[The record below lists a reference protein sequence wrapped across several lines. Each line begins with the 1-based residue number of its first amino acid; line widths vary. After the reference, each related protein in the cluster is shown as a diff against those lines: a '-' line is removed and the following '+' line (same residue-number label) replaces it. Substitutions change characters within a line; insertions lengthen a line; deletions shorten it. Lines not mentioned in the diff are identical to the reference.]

1 MYTFDEEYKER
12 LRRRLRALDK
22 PRRLAF
28 AIACAERAFG
38 PYRYYAR
45 QAYRGH
51 PRYLRS
57 TLNSLWELVLQ
68 RQIGHKLP
76 FLDDGERLIPLSV
89 IQADKEIEEACLYKE
104 PHELDILADD
114 PVCALLYACRC
125 ELRGDVQSAVWA
137 ATRDYELVT
146 SIALHLDQR
155 AKRKFYRAH
164 SDYDVIDQL
173 DYVQNELQQ
182 QVRDLEDLTQCQAGN
197 GYVQLIRSL
206 RSRAQR
212 QGRTLQ
218 GIVMSLTNEI

>member
-1 MYTFDEEYKER
+1 MYIFDEEYKER
-12 LRRRLRALDK
+12 LRRGLRALEK

-28 AIACAERAFG
+28 ATACAERTFG

-45 QAYRGH
+45 QAHRGR

-57 TLNSLWELVLQ
+57 TLNSLWELALQ
-68 RQIGHKLP
+68 RQIGHKPP
-76 FLDDGERLIPLSV
+76 FLDDGERFIPLST
-89 IQADKEIEEACLYKE
+89 IQADEEVEEACLYKKR
-104 PHELDILADD
+104 HKLDLIAEAA
-114 PVCALLYACRC
+114 VCALLYACRC
-125 ELRGDVQSAVWA
+125 ELKGDAQSAVWA

-164 SDYDVIDQL
+164 GEYDVIDQL
-173 DYVQNELQQ
+173 DYVQKELQQ
-182 QVRDLEDLTQCQAGN
+182 QVLDLEELTRFQAGN

-212 QGRTLQ
+212 QGRTLH
-218 GIVMSLTNEI
+218 GILRTLTIEV

>member
-12 LRRRLRALDK
+12 LRRGLRALEK
-22 PRRLAF
+22 SRRVAF
-28 AIACAERAFG
+28 ATACAERAFG

-45 QAYRGH
+45 QAHRGR

-57 TLNSLWELVLQ
+57 TLNSLWELAIQ

-114 PVCALLYACRC
+114 PVCALLYACHC
-125 ELRGDVQSAVWA
+125 ELKGDVQSAVWA

-164 SDYDVIDQL
+164 EDYDVIDQL
-173 DYVQNELQQ
+173 DYVQKELQQ
-182 QVRDLEDLTQCQAGN
+182 QVLDLEELTRFQAGDA
-197 GYVQLIRSL
+197 YVQLIGSL

-218 GIVMSLTNEI
+218 GIVRSLTIEV

>member
-1 MYTFDEEYKER
+1 MLSFDKDW

-28 AIACAERAFG
+28 ATACAERTFG

-45 QAYRGH
+45 QAHRGR
-51 PRYLRS
+51 PRSLRS
-57 TLNSLWELVLQ
+57 TLNSLWELALQ
-68 RQIGHKLP
+68 KQIGHKLA

-89 IQADKEIEEACLYKE
+89 MQADREIEEACLYKE

-114 PVCALLYACRC
+114 PVCALLYACHC
-125 ELRGDVQSAVWA
+125 ELHGDVQSAVWA

-146 SIALHLDQR
+146 TIALQLDQR

-164 SDYDVIDQL
+164 GDYDVIDQL
-173 DYVQNELQQ
+173 DYVQKELQEQ
-182 QVRDLEDLTQCQAGN
+182 RLDLEELAQSQAGN
-197 GYVQLIRSL
+197 EYVQVIRSL

-212 QGRTLQ
+212 RGRALQ
-218 GIVMSLTNEI
+218 GILRSLTIEV